1 MNKKLSTQ
9 ARLDNQENRDM
20 IEDDG
25 HIQTYYYDRRVAFVN
40 KFYAWY
46 GSVGAIYLVIEEKEK
61 KKKHKTTKKNKKYV

>member
-1 MNKKLSTQ
+1 
-9 ARLDNQENRDM
+9 M

-25 HIQTYYYDRRVAFVN
+25 HIQTHYYDRRVAFVN